1 MTGRKAAKR
10 VTPRHGATTVTTS
23 GMFRKTV
30 YFSPEEWEAIRKEA
44 YLQDRAYTD
53 IIRDA
58 VRRMLKLKPLRDEGS

>member
-1 MTGRKAAKR
+1 MARRKAARR
-10 VTPRHGATTVTTS
+10 VTPRDGTTTVTTG

-58 VRRMLKLKPLRDEGS
+58 VRRALNLKG

>member
-1 MTGRKAAKR
+1 MAERKAAKR

-30 YFSPEEWEAIRKEA
+30 YFSPEEWEAIRREA
-44 YLQDRAYTD
+44 FEQDRAYTD

-58 VRRMLKLKPLRDEGS
+58 VRRVLRLKPAPERQ